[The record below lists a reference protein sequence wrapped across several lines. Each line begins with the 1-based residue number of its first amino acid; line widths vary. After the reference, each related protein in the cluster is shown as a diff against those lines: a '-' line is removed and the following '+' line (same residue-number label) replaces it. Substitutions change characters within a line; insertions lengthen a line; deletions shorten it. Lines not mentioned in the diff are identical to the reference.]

1 MDGGGKEISSE
12 IFLQSLDKLENF
24 KKFFE
29 IVD

>member
-12 IFLQSLDKLENF
+12 IFLQWLDKLENF

>member
-1 MDGGGKEISSE
+1 MDGGKEISSE
-12 IFLQSLDKLENF
+12 IFLQWLDKLENF

>member
-1 MDGGGKEISSE
+1 MGGKEISSE
-12 IFLQSLDKLENF
+12 IFLQWLDKLENF